1 MYFVF
6 LFLIVKIFKISQ
18 ACVITTNFY
27 WKLIINLIKNII
39 KNIKMSQ
46 DGDDDDVEAIL
57 ARINA
62 NFDDGEIN

>member
-1 MYFVF
+1 
-6 LFLIVKIFKISQ
+6 
-18 ACVITTNFY
+18 
-27 WKLIINLIKNII
+27 LIINLIKNII